1 MKETKLRL
9 PFLYLV
15 DISFEK
21 SNYSQILLKYL
32 KRLLLS
38 HLKLS
43 QPSVKKLECEPVIIT
58 KTKKE
63 KNILVHPLILRSWL
77 AVYSIFL
84 FISPLSINVYLAF
97 LCLFF
102 LICPSISLSP
112 LSLFLLFLDYLSL
125 LISILLSVCF
135 FICLCLKYYWLST
148 QKYIS
153 VSYLINLF
161 VPMFSFFTKCILI
174 FICIHSFFSTLVFR
188 LFLCRLK
195 IERCK

>member
-1 MKETKLRL
+1 LKETKFRL

-63 KNILVHPLILRSWL
+63 KTFWCIHLYYAHDLQSIVFFSLSLHSLSMFTLPSCTCSFLSVLLSLSVHYLSFYCFLI
-77 AVYSIFL
+77 IFHCL
-84 FISPLSINVYLAF
+84 Y
-97 LCLFF
+97 LFF
-102 LICPSISLSP
+102 
-112 LSLFLLFLDYLSL
+112 YLSA
-125 LISILLSVCF
+125 F
-135 FICLCLKYYWLST
+135 FICLCLKL
-148 QKYIS
+148 
-153 VSYLINLF
+153 
-161 VPMFSFFTKCILI
+161 
-174 FICIHSFFSTLVFR
+174 
-188 LFLCRLK
+188 
-195 IERCK
+195 

>member
-1 MKETKLRL
+1 MKETKFRL
-9 PFLYLV
+9 PFLYIV

-43 QPSVKKLECEPVIIT
+43 QPYVKKLECEPVIIT

-63 KNILVHPLILRSWL
+63 KKNVLMHPLILSSWL

-84 FISPLSINVYLAF
+84 FISPLSINVYLA
-97 LCLFF
+97 LLYLFF

-135 FICLCLKYYWLST
+135 FYLSLST
-148 QKYIS
+148 QKYI
-153 VSYLINLF
+153 SYLINLF
-161 VPMFSFFTKCILI
+161 VPLFSFLQNV
-174 FICIHSFFSTLVFR
+174 S
-188 LFLCRLK
+188 LFLFVLFILSSLR
-195 IERCK
+195 